1 MITRTDSQPAERQTL
16 GVRRTVAFALAVL
29 DVDAVQR
36 CTLRALLP
44 AGELKPRG
52 AASRRTQLQ
61 GERAGTNK
69 NRTSTAFT
77 QALKHFERMGWVQ
90 RTPELVLVR
99 DHQALMQHALDDE
112 EPADPRELLDIRGAL
127 ASVRSRTR
135 PLSATVWDTLTEQR
149 RREVTA
155 LKRVLQAPAGARVS
169 TGLAG
174 RTEGNAVTD
183 RSDGDGGFSGN

>member
-1 MITRTDSQPAERQTL
+1 MIACSDNQPAERQTL

-29 DVDAVQR
+29 DVEAVQR

-44 AGELKPRG
+44 AGDLKPRG

-61 GERAGTNK
+61 GEHASTTK

-77 QALKHFERMGWVQ
+77 QALKQFERMGWVQ

-99 DHQALMQHALDDE
+99 DHQALMQHALGDE

-127 ASVRSRTR
+127 AHVRTRTR
-135 PLSATVWDTLTEQR
+135 PLSATVWDALPQQQ
-149 RREVTA
+149 RREVAA
-155 LKRVLQAPAGARVS
+155 LKRMLQASER
-169 TGLAG
+169 G
-174 RTEGNAVTD
+174 RAA
-183 RSDGDGGFSGN
+183 